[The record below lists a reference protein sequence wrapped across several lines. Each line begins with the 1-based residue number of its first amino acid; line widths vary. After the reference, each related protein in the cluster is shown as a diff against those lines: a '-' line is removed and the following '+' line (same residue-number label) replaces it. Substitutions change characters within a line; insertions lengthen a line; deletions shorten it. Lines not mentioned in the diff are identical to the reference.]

1 MKPLTIQTVALL
13 MMLLALPLTSVGTTQ
28 DLRWLS
34 VLGLVSLGLAALA
47 TPVLRYAG
55 PDDDDEGDDD

>member
-13 MMLLALPLTSVGTTQ
+13 LMLLALPLTSTGTTN
-28 DLRWLS
+28 DLAWLS
-34 VLGLVSLGLAALA
+34 VLGLLSIGVAALA

-55 PDDDDEGDDD
+55 PDDDEGDD